1 MFSWNYS
8 AFIFFSVF
16 FFVGHSLWCFFF
28 SLFHC
33 VCENE
38 KNEKRRNNKDR
49 VSAVLRWFRTIVYT
63 FEMTCVS
70 PHILNIADIQIQIKY
85 ITRACISYVSSHL
98 SWFQLSL
105 YMSGVCMYVCMCA
118 SFAFVFFSS
127 HNFKYKCRNRSRPFV
142 PLLILYVCLLKKSG
156 LLCGRVIEHKKSSME
171 NLVVSLFS

>member
-16 FFVGHSLWCFFF
+16 FFLWATLSGVFLAF
-28 SLFHC
+28 SI
-33 VCENE
+33 VYV
-38 KNEKRRNNKDR
+38 KTKKKEKRRNNKDR

-118 SFAFVFFSS
+118 SFAFVFF
-127 HNFKYKCRNRSRPFV
+127 
-142 PLLILYVCLLKKSG
+142 LLTISNINVEIVHVLLYLYWFFTFACLRKVVCSA
-156 LLCGRVIEHKKSSME
+156 EES
-171 NLVVSLFS
+171 

>member
-1 MFSWNYS
+1 MKDVFLKLLRIH
-8 AFIFFSVF
+8 IFFCVF
-16 FFVGHSLWCFFF
+16 FCGPLSLVFFLAF
-28 SLFHC
+28 SI
-33 VCENE
+33 VYV
-38 KNEKRRNNKDR
+38 KTKKKEKRRNNKDR

-118 SFAFVFFSS
+118 SFAFVFF
-127 HNFKYKCRNRSRPFV
+127 
-142 PLLILYVCLLKKSG
+142 LLTISNINVEIVYVLLYLY
-156 LLCGRVIEHKKSSME
+156 
-171 NLVVSLFS
+171 